1 MIPRRPETAWHRIR
15 CQVEK
20 IMRDRGHTPLLSPAM
35 LLLLL
40 AGAYGAA
47 VKLRASMYRQG
58 YCKVRRLPCKVISVG
73 NITVGGTGKT
83 PMTRYLAR
91 EVQALGRQVAIVSRG
106 YKGAAEKNGGLVS
119 DGKRV
124 LMDSATAGD
133 EPYLLAAGLKDV
145 PVAVGRDR
153 FAAAMRLLQA
163 HDPEVIIL
171 DDAFQHLPL
180 ARDLNIV
187 LLDHQRPFGN
197 HHLLPRGPLREPLS
211 ALARGDVFILTCRNQ
226 PTKPDGCQSV
236 KGLPARPVLKA
247 SVQPVVAKVI
257 PKRSGPKR
265 LSEEAQGIN
274 AGDYLNNRQALIF
287 SGLAN
292 NSGFAKTITQTG
304 VTVVGALGYGDHY
317 AYTDADLNRICAA
330 AAAREAD
337 LIITTAKDHVRI
349 DPHFAWPLDLV
360 VMDVDLA
367 FYHDRAVLAGI
378 LAKCL
383 GPDADD
389 LQGGS
394 P

>member
-1 MIPRRPETAWHRIR
+1 MTPRWPAATWHRMR
-15 CQVEK
+15 RQVET
-20 IMRDRGHTPLLSPAM
+20 IMRDQGHTRLFSPAM

-40 AGAYGAA
+40 AGAYEAA
-47 VKLRASMYRQG
+47 VRLRASMYRQG
-58 YCKVRRLPCKVISVG
+58 YYKVRRLPCKVISVG

-91 EVQALGRQVAIVSRG
+91 QIQALGRRVAIVSRG

-124 LMDSATAGD
+124 LMDAATAGD
-133 EPYLLAAGLKDV
+133 EPYLLAAGLRDV

-163 HDPEVIIL
+163 HDSEVIIL

-197 HHLLPRGPLREPLS
+197 HHLLPRGPLREPLT
-211 ALARGDVFILTCRNQ
+211 ALERGDVFILTRRDR
-226 PTKPDGCQSV
+226 PADPDGRQPV

-257 PKRSGPKR
+257 PKRCGSKR
-265 LSEEAQGIN
+265 FSAEARGVM
-274 AGDYLNNRQALIF
+274 AGDYLNNRQALLF

-292 NSGFAKTITQTG
+292 NSHINP
-304 VTVVGALGYGDHY
+304 VGAS
-317 AYTDADLNRICAA
+317 RS
-330 AAAREAD
+330 
-337 LIITTAKDHVRI
+337 
-349 DPHFAWPLDLV
+349 LV
-360 VMDVDLA
+360 SS
-367 FYHDRAVLAGI
+367 G
-378 LAKCL
+378 
-383 GPDADD
+383 
-389 LQGGS
+389 
-394 P
+394 